1 MRQNKHMYQ
10 RGDKLYEAS
19 FMYAR
24 VIEWE
29 IVDIIVE
36 AYVGGFKTIF
46 VVKSE
51 LLGTGNKFLSDIIS
65 WYDTY
70 LEADEK
76 LKEKLDDCPYW
87 KETMLE
93 G

>member
-10 RGDKLYEAS
+10 RGDVLYEAS

-29 IVDIIVE
+29 IIDILVE
-36 AYVGGFKTIF
+36 NYVSGYKTIF
-46 VVKSE
+46 VVKSD
-51 LLGTGNKFLSDIIS
+51 LLGTGNKFFGDICQWHDS
-65 WYDTY
+65 FE
-70 LEADEK
+70 EAEEK
-76 LKEKLDDCPYW
+76 LKEKLDECPFW
-87 KETMLE
+87 KENMLE